1 MLARVGQWLRRRNV
15 VLIVVIALIVGFGGG
30 ITMWGGFNYVAAATS
45 SNAFCTSCHEMH
57 ENAAEYHRSL
67 HYTNVYGVRAQCADC
82 HVPKPFFKR
91 VVHMIGA
98 LRDVTGHISG
108 VIDTPAKFEA
118 HRLEMAKRVWAEME
132 ADDSIG
138 CRSCHSFEAMDFDKQ
153 PKAASMAMHPAM
165 KSGQTCISC
174 HKGIVHDLP
183 DTSAEAASM
192 ASLFPPETA
201 SGAAGA
207 ITVAT
212 TPFYLSA
219 ADSADGAGEAGTLWP
234 ATGVSVV
241 GHSDLASEIVLKGW
255 RKKPG
260 DTLDAAAGQPIVQAV
275 LKPEAARAIKP
286 DQAAPAMSS
295 GAGKPTAVT
304 LTVWVP
310 DKALSHDPQKVWSG
324 AGTLFKSTCGGCHAL
339 PAPDSLTAGQ
349 WVGMAEAMRPKT
361 SLTQDQY
368 RLVLKYLQ
376 TRAKGA
382 GETAG

>member
-1 MLARVGQWLRRRNV
+1 MLTRLVSWLRGRNV
-15 VLIVVIALIVGFGGG
+15 FVVLVIALLAGFSGG
-30 ITMWGGFNYVAAATS
+30 TAMWGGFNYVAAATS
-45 SNAFCTSCHEMH
+45 SNAFCTSCHEMQ
-57 ENAAEYHRSL
+57 ENAAEYHRSV

-108 VIDTPAKFEA
+108 VIETPAKFKA

-132 ADDSIG
+132 ADNSIG

-183 DTSAEAASM
+183 GASAEGASL

-234 ATGVSVV
+234 ATGVSVI
-241 GHSDLASEIVLKGW
+241 GHSDSATQVTLKGW
-255 RKKPG
+255 RDKADDK
-260 DTLDAAAGQPIVQAV
+260 LDAVAGQPIVQAV
-275 LKPEAARAIKP
+275 LEPQASKALKRDP
-286 DQAAPAMSS
+286 AAPAMSGGETRTS
-295 GAGKPTAVT
+295 VT
-304 LTVWVP
+304 LTAWVP
-310 DKALSHDPQKVWSG
+310 DKALSYDPQKVWSG
-324 AGTLFKSTCGGCHAL
+324 AVTLFKSTCGGCHAL

-361 SLTQDQY
+361 TLTEDQY

-382 GETAG
+382 GETNG